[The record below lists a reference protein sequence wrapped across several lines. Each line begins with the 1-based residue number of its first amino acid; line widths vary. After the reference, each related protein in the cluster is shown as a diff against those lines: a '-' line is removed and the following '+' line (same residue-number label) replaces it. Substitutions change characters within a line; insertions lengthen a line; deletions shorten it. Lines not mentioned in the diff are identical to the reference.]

1 MYAAGPFVLFRNSIN
16 GDWKHIQIV
25 SITEYTINT
34 IFDGYFHKILIR
46 KSQVISMKYPNKKW
60 LLDALTDLILDENT
74 SQIER
79 NILVSY
85 KRDLENINNDHSI
98 AYHLKQELSL
108 LSMKQ
113 QATSNV
119 VLFLSDLSQ
128 HYN

>member
-1 MYAAGPFVLFRNSIN
+1 
-16 GDWKHIQIV
+16 
-25 SITEYTINT
+25 
-34 IFDGYFHKILIR
+34 
-46 KSQVISMKYPNKKW
+46 MKFPNEKW
-60 LLDALTDLILDENT
+60 LLNALTDLILDENT

-85 KRDLENINNDHSI
+85 KRDLEKTNNDRSI

-119 VLFLSDLSQ
+119 VSFLSELSQ
-128 HYN
+128 HYNGLDVGIIF

>member
-1 MYAAGPFVLFRNSIN
+1 
-16 GDWKHIQIV
+16 
-25 SITEYTINT
+25 
-34 IFDGYFHKILIR
+34 
-46 KSQVISMKYPNKKW
+46 MKYPNKKW

-119 VLFLSDLSQ
+119 VLFLSDISQ

>member
-1 MYAAGPFVLFRNSIN
+1 
-16 GDWKHIQIV
+16 
-25 SITEYTINT
+25 
-34 IFDGYFHKILIR
+34 
-46 KSQVISMKYPNKKW
+46 MKYPNKKW

-85 KRDLENINNDHSI
+85 KRDLENINNDYSI